1 MTSNADTRSMFQA
14 DMEQLLRKFRDLEA
28 DRGARIAKQGN
39 VSAASKAQQVENLKK
54 DNARLKMDLEL
65 ETRQAKVA
73 NTGTAASQIQRMST
87 QVRTTLALQPKKQL
101 IAHNSRHKLSCVSF
115 PPLSLST
122 STRPTN
128 SCARSKSRSSAS
140 SK

>member
-1 MTSNADTRSMFQA
+1 MASTADSRSLFQA

-73 NTGTAASQIQRMST
+73 NTGNTAAQIQRMTT
-87 QVRTTLALQPKKQL
+87 QV
-101 IAHNSRHKLSCVSF
+101 CFV
-115 PPLSLST
+115 
-122 STRPTN
+122 
-128 SCARSKSRSSAS
+128 
-140 SK
+140 